1 MVIGTM
7 GNADIEAA
15 GSNAPQRHQRQTVR
29 TYNFDVEREAEAGI
43 YAPKLEFYADDK
55 RAMLRFLWMTNRP
68 C

>member
-1 MVIGTM
+1 MELWDMRISKRLVQMLHSDT
-7 GNADIEAA
+7 N
-15 GSNAPQRHQRQTVR
+15 V
-29 TYNFDVEREAEAGI
+29 DVEREAEAGI